1 MDSGAALTAVLSP
14 ELATRSAPGYP
25 DANPDARADTPPP
38 RSPEPQHA
46 APVPDSARETCGPAP
61 GPRHWDLREGAAA
74 GSNAAL
80 RSLSIAEPAAS
91 ARCAAAAL
99 SCGACY
105 SAYGARP
112 ASEGCHRLRLA
123 FALFLLGAWPERSAR
138 PGQRRPTGRGPERG
152 LPRRGAGHNA
162 RVFDLAFAP
171 AGRDLLATGSDD
183 ETAKVWRLR
192 AGAGGGAR
200 DPDARAERASTRRAA
215 GVGGRGPGGEYEQV
229 ASFHG
234 HADSVLRVAW
244 APDGALLA
252 SGARR
257 PRCATVLWVWAM
269 HGGA

>member
-1 MDSGAALTAVLSP
+1 M
-14 ELATRSAPGYP
+14 
-25 DANPDARADTPPP
+25 
-38 RSPEPQHA
+38 
-46 APVPDSARETCGPAP
+46 
-61 GPRHWDLREGAAA
+61 
-74 GSNAAL
+74 
-80 RSLSIAEPAAS
+80 
-91 ARCAAAAL
+91 
-99 SCGACY
+99 
-105 SAYGARP
+105 
-112 ASEGCHRLRLA
+112 
-123 FALFLLGAWPERSAR
+123 
-138 PGQRRPTGRGPERG
+138 
-152 LPRRGAGHNA
+152 PRRGAGHNA

-192 AGAGGGAR
+192 AGAGGGARDPDAR